1 MFTVMNDIAER
12 IKYIL
17 EQEGLTYNQFA
28 ERIGVASSAVSHFV
42 NRRNKPS
49 LDAIAGILDAFPN
62 ISPDWLVLGTGSPQR
77 DIDSTANSAQQQHK
91 AITQRTIELPKAERK
106 KEKDD
111 NLQPPS
117 TDQPNEEYQGQP
129 ATEMSKMNDTAHAR
143 AADIHVNPIEE
154 GIVDPDTRNQPVK
167 VITIY
172 SDGTFECFTL
182 RKSTIEKRTI

>member
-1 MFTVMNDIAER
+1 MNNIAER

-77 DIDSTANSAQQQHK
+77 DIDFAANSVQQQHK
-91 AITQRTIELPKAERK
+91 AITQRTIELPKTERE
-106 KEKDD
+106 KEKDE
-111 NLQPPS
+111 NLQPSS
-117 TDQPNEEYQGQP
+117 TDQPHEEYLGRR
-129 ATEMSKMNDTAHAR
+129 AADMRILNDTTHAR
-143 AADIHVNPIEE
+143 AAEIHGNPIEE
-154 GIVDPDTRNQPVK
+154 GIVAPDTRICPVK

-172 SDGTFECFTL
+172 SDGTFESFTL

>member
-1 MFTVMNDIAER
+1 MNDIAER

-28 ERIGVASSAVSHFV
+28 EKIGVASSAVSHFV
-42 NRRNKPS
+42 NRRNRPS

-77 DIDSTANSAQQQHK
+77 DVGFAANSAQQQHK
-91 AITQRTIELPKAERK
+91 AITQRTIELPRTEQE
-106 KEKDD
+106 KEKDEK
-111 NLQPPS
+111 LQPSS
-117 TDQPNEEYQGQP
+117 TDQPHEEYQGRP
-129 ATEMSKMNDTAHAR
+129 ATGMRKLNDTTHAR
-143 AADIHVNPIEE
+143 TADIHENPIEE
-154 GIVDPDTRNQPVK
+154 GIVASDTRISPVE

>member
-1 MFTVMNDIAER
+1 MSDIAER

-49 LDAIAGILDAFPN
+49 LDAIAGILNALPN

-77 DIDSTANSAQQQHK
+77 DIDSAVNSAQQQHK
-91 AITQRTIELPKAERK
+91 AITQRTIELPITEQEK
-106 KEKDD
+106 KKDE
-111 NLQPPS
+111 NLQPSS
-117 TDQPNEEYQGQP
+117 TDQPHEEYQGQP
-129 ATEMSKMNDTAHAR
+129 ATEMRKLNDTTHAR
-143 AADIHVNPIEE
+143 AEEIHGDPIEE
-154 GIVDPDTRNQPVK
+154 GIVAPDTRISPVK

-182 RKSTIEKRTI
+182 RKSTIEKQTI

>member
-1 MFTVMNDIAER
+1 MNNIAER

-28 ERIGVASSAVSHFV
+28 EKIGVASSAVSHFV

-62 ISPDWLVLGTGSPQR
+62 ISPDWLVLGMGSPQR
-77 DIDSTANSAQQQHK
+77 DIDSTANSAQQQHN
-91 AITQRTIELPKAERK
+91 AITQRTIELPKTERE
-106 KEKDD
+106 KEKDE
-111 NLQPPS
+111 NLQLPYA
-117 TDQPNEEYQGQP
+117 DQSHEEYQGRS
-129 ATEMSKMNDTAHAR
+129 ATEMRKMNDTTHAR
-143 AADIHVNPIEE
+143 ATEIHVNPIEE
-154 GIVDPDTRNQPVK
+154 GIVDPDTRIHPVK
-167 VITIY
+167 LITIY